1 MKAIAF
7 HQCATAATGTSAI
20 CTASANSS
28 AIPPKRTYEVLLLS
42 VYETGGRAL
51 IEGCAAKE
59 WRNRHC
65 GRNLSACWVWSLTTW
80 SALTTLFSPI
90 FFVSV
95 LGNFGGLADA

>member
-1 MKAIAF
+1 VLAGQTDAQKSPTPHLSRGQNRMSAS
-7 HQCATAATGTSAI
+7 GTSAT

-59 WRNRHC
+59 WRNRHR
-65 GRNLSACWVWSLTTW
+65 GR
-80 SALTTLFSPI
+80 I
-90 FFVSV
+90 F
-95 LGNFGGLADA
+95 LLARYGRLRPGRH